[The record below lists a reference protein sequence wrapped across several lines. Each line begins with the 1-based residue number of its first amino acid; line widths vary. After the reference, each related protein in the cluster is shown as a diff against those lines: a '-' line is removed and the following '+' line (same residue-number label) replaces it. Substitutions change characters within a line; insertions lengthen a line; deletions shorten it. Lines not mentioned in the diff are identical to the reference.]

1 MRRAIIRYIRRLPIR
16 GPLTLLVVAALLAG
30 IPYDLQGQ
38 TTTRRDVLTSGS
50 GETSG
55 PEHSFRGSLSQS
67 AVGRLTRGIPSPGV
81 DAPLHLAG
89 FWYVGYRPDIIT
101 RVSFPRIETNLETEI
116 TLPLQ
121 LETEGAVRPF
131 APRPFTA
138 RIRFNATLLFPIG
151 RTPPCI
157 GSDGF
162 CTIEIADTARVE
174 NGTIY
179 ELTFLT
185 ILGDAESTPVE
196 IVDFTW
202 GRRGEERISVLKEPG
217 EVRLLDLCREGD
229 SIRLIRSGTTSRLA
243 IRPNPAR
250 TSTTIDFSTNQRT
263 NVELVLVDLLGKEVL
278 RTEREEIRPD
288 VLYSR
293 TIDITRLPSGSYL
306 LLCRTGAG
314 VMSQRLIIPE

>member
-1 MRRAIIRYIRRLPIR
+1 MRRLLDRYRTAVGLP
-16 GPLTLLVVAALLAG
+16 TLLLLLLIAG
-30 IPYDLQGQ
+30 DPVELPAQ
-38 TTTRRDVLTSGS
+38 TTTRRDVMTSGS

-55 PEHSFRGSLSQS
+55 EEHSFRGSLSQS

-81 DAPLHLAG
+81 DLPLQLAG
-89 FWYVGYRPDIIT
+89 FWYVGYRPDITT
-101 RVSFPRIETNLETEI
+101 RVSIPRIETNLETEI

-151 RTPPCI
+151 GTPPCV

-196 IVDFTW
+196 IVEFTW
-202 GRRGEERISVLKEPG
+202 GRRGEERISVLRESG

-229 SIRLIRSGTTSRLA
+229 SVRLIRSGTASRLA

-250 TSTTIDFSTNQRT
+250 AMTTIDFSTNQKT
-263 NVELVLVDLLGKEVL
+263 NVELVLIDLLGKEVL

-293 TIDITRLPSGSYL
+293 TIDISGLPSGSYL